1 MEVDERFAEIEP
13 DKQQEIQKIVKRSR
27 VDANTGID
35 SLKESNSTLKN
46 LQSQQLEQAVEIET
60 QLKERVTGT
69 RE

>member
-27 VDANTGID
+27 VDANTGVD

-46 LQSQQLEQAVEIET
+46 LQSQQLEQASEIET
-60 QLKERVTGT
+60 QLKEKVTGT